1 MEGVWRGGA
10 VKRKGRVAAAF
21 AVMALVLAACS
32 SDEPGDTDGTDTGT
46 AEPADV
52 TIIHGTTDSIV
63 SLDPAGQYDFGSN
76 QISQQVYSTLLEV
89 PAGGSLP
96 EPALAESCETE
107 DSTVYTCTLQD
118 GLTFSDGSPLTSED
132 VAFSFQRNIE
142 IDDPQGACSLLAS
155 LAACGKWKDSAIETP
170 DDTTVVFNLQAPNA
184 VWPSVLTTSAAF
196 IVPSEVYP
204 ADALQPD
211 DQVVGSGRYTLA
223 EYRPGEQVVLEAN
236 PSFYGDAPLNTRVFV
251 QYFKQSSALKLAL
264 EQGEVDIG
272 WRTFTPTDV
281 SSLEGAEGL
290 SVVEGPGG
298 EIRYFAFNLNLEPGD
313 EPAVRQAAAMLIDR
327 QAIADN
333 VYEGTVDP
341 LYSMLPAGFAG
352 HTEAFAERYGEGP
365 DPDGAAQVL
374 DDASV
379 QTPVELELWWT
390 PTHYG
395 DASADEYAE
404 IKRQLEEGG
413 LFSVTLESTEWDQYT
428 EDAFTDGYPAY
439 QLGWFPDYVD
449 GDNYIA
455 SFYSSASFLN
465 IHYENQEV
473 DDLIAVEQGSTDDA
487 EREGSFQRIQE
498 ITAEEAPIIPIWQGT
513 QLAIVRDGVTG
524 VEDTLDPTY
533 IFRYW
538 LISKSE

>member
-1 MEGVWRGGA
+1 VTRKVRTAALAA
-10 VKRKGRVAAAF
+10 VL
-21 AVMALVLAACS
+21 ALVLAACGG
-32 SDEPGDTDGTDTGT
+32 DDTPTDTDGTET
-46 AEPADV
+46 AGPDPSEV

-76 QISQQVYSTLLEV
+76 QISQQIYNTLLEV
-89 PAGGSLP
+89 PAGGSTP
-96 EPALAESCETE
+96 EPALAESCETD
-107 DSTVYTCTLQD
+107 DSTVYTCTLQE
-118 GLTFSDGSPLTSED
+118 GLTFSDGSPLTSAD

-142 IDDPQGACSLLAS
+142 INDPQGACSLLAS
-155 LAACGKWKDSAIETP
+155 LAECGKWKNSAIETP

-184 VWPSVLTTSAAF
+184 VWPSILTTSAAF
-196 IVPSEVYP
+196 IVPDEVYP

-211 DQVVGSGRYTLA
+211 DQVVGSGRYMLA

-236 PSFYGDAPLNTRVFV
+236 PSFYGDPPLNGRVFV
-251 QYFKQSSALKLAL
+251 QYFDQSSALKLAL

-281 SSLEGAEGL
+281 SSLEGQEGL
-290 SVVEGPGG
+290 SVLTGPGG
-298 EIRYFAFNLNLEPGD
+298 EIRYFVFNTSLDPGG
-313 EPAVRQAAAMLIDR
+313 EQAVRQAAAMLVDR
-327 QAIADN
+327 QAIVEN

-352 HTEAFAERYGEGP
+352 HTDAFMERYGESP
-365 DPDGAAQVL
+365 DPAGAEQVL
-374 DDASV
+374 QDAGV

-404 IKRQLEEGG
+404 IKRALEADG
-413 LFSVTLESTEWDQYT
+413 LFSVSLKSTEWDQYT
-428 EDAFTDGYPAY
+428 EAAFTDQYPAY

-455 SFYSSASFLN
+455 SFYSNQSFLN
-465 IHYENQEV
+465 IHYDNARVNE
-473 DDLIAVEQGSTDDA
+473 LIATEQATTDEA
-487 EREGSFQRIQE
+487 ERVAAFEEIQE
-498 ITAEEAPIIPIWQGT
+498 IVAEEAPIIPIWQGT
-513 QLAIVRDGVTG
+513 QLAVVREGVTG
-524 VEDTLDPTY
+524 VQDTLDPTY

-538 LISKSE
+538 LISKSS

>member
-1 MEGVWRGGA
+1 MRRRGRFAATLA
-10 VKRKGRVAAAF
+10 VF
-21 AVMALVLAACS
+21 ALVLAACG
-32 SDEPGDTDGTDTGT
+32 SDEPGDDTGGT
-46 AEPADV
+46 TGEPAPATDA

-89 PAGGSLP
+89 PAGGTDP
-96 EPALAESCETE
+96 EPALATSCESE
-107 DSTVYTCTLQD
+107 DSTVYTCTLQE
-118 GLTFSDGSPLTSED
+118 GLTFSDGSALTSED

-155 LAACGKWKDSAIETP
+155 LATCGKWKEGAIETP

-184 VWPSVLTTSAAF
+184 VWPAVLTTSAAF
-196 IVPSEVYP
+196 IVPSDSYP
-204 ADALQPD
+204 ADSLQPD
-211 DQVVGSGRYTLA
+211 DQVIGSGRYTLA

-236 PSFYGDAPLNTRVFV
+236 PSFYGDPPLNARVFV

-264 EQGEVDIG
+264 EQGEIDIG

-290 SVVEGPGG
+290 NVLEGPGG
-298 EIRYFAFNLNLEPGD
+298 EIRYFAFNLSLPPGD
-313 EPAVRQAAAMLIDR
+313 ELAVRQAAAMLVDR
-327 QAIADN
+327 QAIVDN
-333 VYEGTVDP
+333 VYEGTVEP
-341 LYSMLPAGFAG
+341 LYSMLPAGFGG

-374 DDASV
+374 EDADV
-379 QTPVELELWWT
+379 QTPVELELWYT

-404 IKRQLEEGG
+404 IERQLEADG
-413 LFSVTLESTEWDQYT
+413 LFDVTLESTEWDQYT

-449 GDNYIA
+449 GDNYIS

-465 IHYENQEV
+465 LHYANDRV
-473 DDLIAVEQGSTDDA
+473 DELIGVEQASTDDA
-487 EREGSFQRIQE
+487 EREAAFEEIQE

-524 VEDTLDPTY
+524 VEETLDPTY

-538 LISKSE
+538 LIGKSE